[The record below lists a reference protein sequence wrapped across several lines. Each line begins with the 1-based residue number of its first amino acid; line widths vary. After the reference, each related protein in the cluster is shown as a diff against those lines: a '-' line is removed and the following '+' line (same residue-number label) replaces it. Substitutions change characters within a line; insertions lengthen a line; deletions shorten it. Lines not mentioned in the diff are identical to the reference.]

1 MFDQLCVV
9 DEGHSIYFGPTEGA
23 AAIFGKVTLSL
34 YTLSGWVAGWMDGWL
49 AGWMAGWMDG

>member
-23 AAIFGKVTLSL
+23 AAIFGKVTLSIYRL
-34 YTLSGWVAGWMDGWL
+34 GA
-49 AGWMAGWMDG
+49 WMAGWMAEWMDGWMAAG